1 MVFQTLT
8 ISHVLSFSN
17 ELLLIKFQNGN
28 ESGLVG
34 QKLKS
39 WLGHMAKIK
48 RFHGLR
54 PHNLESWFDVKHTL
68 KDYFAYSLE

>member
-1 MVFQTLT
+1 
-8 ISHVLSFSN
+8 
-17 ELLLIKFQNGN
+17 LLPIEFQNGN

-48 RFHGLR
+48 RFHGLK
-54 PHNLESWFDVKHTL
+54 PHNIESWFGLKQTL
-68 KDYFAYSLE
+68 KDFFTYSLEQPRVLLSALTNL

>member
-1 MVFQTLT
+1 L
-8 ISHVLSFSN
+8 LS
-17 ELLLIKFQNGN
+17 IKFQNGN

-48 RFHGLR
+48 RFHGLK
-54 PHNLESWFDVKHTL
+54 PHNIESWFDPK
-68 KDYFAYSLE
+68 